1 MLMKKGKTCF
11 VWFDF
16 YLGGAGLL
24 RTAMITRLLW
34 TMVGE
39 SVGGRQNFFLF
50 GFFLSL
56 PPLTVHWCFLTTEM
70 ETLIRHGRRCLS
82 CAGLTL
88 FTLLKHNLTGDGYTG
103 KHICRSIA
111 TYSIYIFC
119 LYLDSSSSYSS
130 CINRINSCLDE
141 AAELAL
147 LPSFDGCIGEMNV
160 SGNESCY
167 FTQKKKK
174 KKKKK
179 KMRQLIKKVH
189 FRNTSVI
196 FLFLMY
202 LHVLLALLSWG
213 ICFIKCCYVPCRWY
227 AEMYWLRGTCKSS
240 KLF

>member
-1 MLMKKGKTCF
+1 
-11 VWFDF
+11 
-16 YLGGAGLL
+16 
-24 RTAMITRLLW
+24 
-34 TMVGE
+34 MVGE

-174 KKKKK
+174 EEEEEKDEATNQESAFQKHICDFFVFNVFACASSFVK
-179 KMRQLIKKVH
+179 L
-189 FRNTSVI
+189 RN
-196 FLFLMY
+196 LFHQM
-202 LHVLLALLSWG
+202 LLCSLQMV
-213 ICFIKCCYVPCRWY
+213 C
-227 AEMYWLRGTCKSS
+227 
-240 KLF
+240 